1 MNIEYFREFTVLAD
15 CSNYL
20 EAADRLFIG
29 QSTLSK
35 HIMSMEKE
43 LGVPLF
49 ERTSRK
55 VALSKYGKLLLPYAN
70 TIVQTQYSYH
80 AVLQNELESERG
92 RVTVGTIAAT
102 AKYGITGLIADFK
115 RRYPNSSIQMFEGYP
130 NDLAS
135 QLRERKCDV
144 IFAHMPER
152 DLMDETVQR
161 IHYLDDSLVCI
172 LPKSHP
178 LADQKVLRL
187 EQLRDETFIALA
199 ENTTVHQLILDSCY
213 RVGFSPKI
221 AFTCHRVDSVLDLV
235 TKGMGIAI
243 LAEYMANRPEDG
255 NFPEKAPFAVA
266 SILPHTTI
274 SVDLC
279 YRNDDDLSPMAK
291 RFVDLVQKTVDA
303 GIPAEFNPAS
313 FSADKPV

>member
-70 TIVQTQYSYH
+70 TIVQTQYSYTST
-80 AVLQNELESERG
+80 LQNELESERG

-102 AKYGITGLIADFK
+102 AKYGITGLIANFK
-115 RRYPNSSIQMFEGYP
+115 RQYPSSSIQMFEGDP
-130 NDLAS
+130 DDLAS

-144 IFAHMPER
+144 IFAHLPER
-152 DLMDETVQR
+152 NLDSMPFKK

-172 LPKSHP
+172 LPRSHP
-178 LADQKVLRL
+178 LADQKALPL
-187 EQLRDETFIALA
+187 EQLKDETFIALA
-199 ENTTVHQLILDSCY
+199 ENTTVHQLILDCCY
-213 RVGFSPKI
+213 RVGFSPRI
-221 AFTCHRVDSVLDLV
+221 AFICHRVDSVLDLV

-243 LAEYMANRPEDG
+243 LTEYMTSRPEDG
-255 NFPEKAPFAVA
+255 NFPENAPFAVA
-266 SILPHTTI
+266 GLLPRTTV

-279 YRNDDDLSPMAK
+279 YRKDEDLSPMAK
-291 RFVDLVQKTVDA
+291 HFVDLVQETV
-303 GIPAEFNPAS
+303 S
-313 FSADKPV
+313 S

>member
-1 MNIEYFREFTVLAD
+1 MNIEFFREFIVLAD

-55 VALSKYGKLLLPYAN
+55 VALSKYGRLMLPYAN
-70 TIVQTQYSYH
+70 TIVQTQYSYSS
-80 AVLQNELESERG
+80 ALQNELESERG

-102 AKYGITGLIADFK
+102 AKYGITAVIADFK
-115 RRYPNSSIQMFEGYP
+115 RKYPSSSVQMFEGDP
-130 NDLAS
+130 DDLAS

-144 IFAHMPER
+144 IFAHLPER
-152 DLMDETVQR
+152 NLLGMSFKK

-172 LPKSHP
+172 LPRKHP
-178 LADQKVLRL
+178 LSGQKELPL

-199 ENTTVHQLILDSCY
+199 ENTTVHQLILDCCY

-221 AFTCHRVDSVLDLV
+221 AFLCHRVDSVLDLV

-243 LAEYMANRPEDG
+243 LTEYMTNRPEDG
-255 NFPEKAPFAVA
+255 NFPENAPFAIA
-266 SILPHTTI
+266 RLLPHTSV

-279 YRNDDDLSPMAK
+279 YRKDDDLSPMAK
-291 RFVDLVQKTVDA
+291 HFVDLVRSTV
-303 GIPAEFNPAS
+303 
-313 FSADKPV
+313 SADTTD

>member
-35 HIMSMEKE
+35 HIISMEKE

-55 VALSKYGKLLLPYAN
+55 VSLSKYGRLLLPYAN
-70 TIVQTQYSYH
+70 TIVQTQYNYH
-80 AVLQNELESERG
+80 ATLQNELESERG

-102 AKYGITGLIADFK
+102 AKYGITGLIASFK
-115 RRYPNSSIQMFEGYP
+115 KKYPNSSIQMFEGYP

-152 DLMDETVQR
+152 ELMTETVQR

-178 LADQKVLRL
+178 LAGQKELRL

-243 LAEYMANRPEDG
+243 LAEHMANRPEDG

-266 SILPHTTI
+266 SILPRTTI

-279 YRNDDDLSPMAK
+279 YRNNDDLSPMAK

-303 GIPAEFNPAS
+303 GIPAEFNPATNN
-313 FSADKPV
+313 

>member
-35 HIMSMEKE
+35 HIISMEKE

-70 TIVQTQYSYH
+70 TIVQTQYGYSS
-80 AVLQNELESERG
+80 ALQNELESERG
-92 RVTVGTIAAT
+92 RVTVGTISAT
-102 AKYGITGLIADFK
+102 AKYGITSLIASFK
-115 RRYPNSSIQMFEGYP
+115 RKYPSSSIQMFEGDP
-130 NDLAS
+130 DDLAS
-135 QLRERKCDV
+135 QLKERKCDV
-144 IFAHMPER
+144 IFAHLPER
-152 DLMDETVQR
+152 NLADISFEK

-172 LPKSHP
+172 LPRSHP
-178 LADQKVLRL
+178 LSGKKELPL

-199 ENTTVHQLILDSCY
+199 ENATVHQLILDCCY

-221 AFTCHRVDSVLDLV
+221 AFLCHRVDSVLDLV

-243 LAEYMANRPEDG
+243 LAEYMTNRPEDG
-255 NFPEKAPFAVA
+255 NFPENAPFATA
-266 SILPHTTI
+266 NLLPHTTI

-279 YRNDDDLSPMAK
+279 YRKDDDLSPMA
-291 RFVDLVQKTVDA
+291 RHFVDLVKDTV
-303 GIPAEFNPAS
+303 S
-313 FSADKPV
+313 SRT

>member
-35 HIMSMEKE
+35 HIISMEKE

-80 AVLQNELESERG
+80 AALQNELESERG

-115 RRYPNSSIQMFEGYP
+115 RRYPNSSIQMFEGDP

-152 DLMDETVQR
+152 ELMAETIQR

-178 LADQKVLRL
+178 LAGQKELRL

-255 NFPEKAPFAVA
+255 NFPENAPFAVA
-266 SILPHTTI
+266 PILPRTSI

-279 YRNDDDLSPMAK
+279 YRNNDDLSPMAR
-291 RFVDLVQKTVDA
+291 RFVELVQETVDA

-313 FSADKPV
+313 FFADKPV

>member
-35 HIMSMEKE
+35 HIISMEKE

-49 ERTSRK
+49 DRTSRR
-55 VALSKYGKLLLPYAN
+55 VTLSKYGKLLLPYAN
-70 TIVQTQYSYH
+70 TIVQTQYSYTST
-80 AVLQNELESERG
+80 LQNELESERG

-102 AKYGITGLIADFK
+102 AKYGITGLIANFK
-115 RRYPNSSIQMFEGYP
+115 KQYPSSSIQMFEGDP
-130 NDLAS
+130 DDLAS

-144 IFAHMPER
+144 IFAHLPER
-152 DLMDETVQR
+152 NLGSISFEK

-172 LPKSHP
+172 LPRTHP
-178 LADQKVLRL
+178 LSGEKELRL
-187 EQLRDETFIALA
+187 EQLRDETFIALE
-199 ENTTVHQLILDSCY
+199 ENTTVHQLILDCCY

-221 AFTCHRVDSVLDLV
+221 AFICHRVDSVLDLV

-243 LAEYMANRPEDG
+243 LAEYMTNRPEDG
-255 NFPEKAPFAVA
+255 NFPENAPFAVA

-279 YRNDDDLSPMAK
+279 YRNNDDLSPMAK
-291 RFVDLVQKTVDA
+291 RFVDLVQKTVTV
-303 GIPAEFNPAS
+303 GIPSES
-313 FSADKPV
+313 K